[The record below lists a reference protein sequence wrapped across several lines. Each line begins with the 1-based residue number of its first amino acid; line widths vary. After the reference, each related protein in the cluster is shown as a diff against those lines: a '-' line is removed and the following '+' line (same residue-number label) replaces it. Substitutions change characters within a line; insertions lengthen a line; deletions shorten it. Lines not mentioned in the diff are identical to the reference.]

1 MVNLLTQSIKLETIV
16 IEHVIIEERHI
27 QYVILIIIITDM
39 YHYFCHTLRGYDAH
53 ISLNEAFEMCGTDQN
68 VTAIPPSMEKL
79 MAFVIGD
86 NKFIDAFQ
94 FMASSLETLA
104 EH

>member
-1 MVNLLTQSIKLETIV
+1 
-16 IEHVIIEERHI
+16 
-27 QYVILIIIITDM
+27 M

-53 ISLNEAFEMCGTDQN
+53 ISLNEAFEIGGTDQN

-104 EH
+104 EHWITKSTDKYEMFENMKKV